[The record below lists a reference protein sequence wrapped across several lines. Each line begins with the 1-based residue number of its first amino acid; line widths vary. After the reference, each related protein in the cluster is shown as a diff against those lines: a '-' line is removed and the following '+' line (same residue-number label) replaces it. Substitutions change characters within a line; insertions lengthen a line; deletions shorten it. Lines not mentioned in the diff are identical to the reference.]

1 MVVKR
6 DYFYPS
12 QSRPTVGLAMDVNV
26 HCDRTFTWFLKQ
38 ANLPLSSQLYVIHI
52 TPKRTDKPDARR
64 FLAALKPKCIESKKM
79 YSMASALVSY
89 DQGGVAEG
97 LIRFCRDKSVGTL
110 VISSKGD
117 GQLARLRLSNSV
129 MNTCLRHAEQD
140 ILVWMDEQTRHVSA
154 NPYIFN
160 IQGEGPVPLRVAPWD
175 GRSKT
180 NSIGNNVNQ
189 KSDASKTEADSES
202 ETKAR
207 KLPHAPS
214 YPRPKE
220 SPLKPNEMVAPL
232 APIADSYTQPI
243 SDPTKS
249 QRRKNS
255 LKYYMYDR
263 IAKGKNQLSRFK
275 EAPDSDWSYVEEPL
289 SP

>member
-1 MVVKR
+1 
-6 DYFYPS
+6 
-12 QSRPTVGLAMDVNV
+12 
-26 HCDRTFTWFLKQ
+26 
-38 ANLPLSSQLYVIHI
+38 
-52 TPKRTDKPDARR
+52 
-64 FLAALKPKCIESKKM
+64 
-79 YSMASALVSY
+79 
-89 DQGGVAEG
+89 
-97 LIRFCRDKSVGTL
+97 
-110 VISSKGD
+110 
-117 GQLARLRLSNSV
+117 
-129 MNTCLRHAEQD
+129 
-140 ILVWMDEQTRHVSA
+140 MDEQTRHVSA